1 MTKTNPVL
9 RNGVLE
15 GGDIPSS
22 VPETKRAAQGL
33 GAIFLLA
40 VAVRFLAWRLDP
52 ALSRDG
58 VFYLD
63 LAARWLKSGDLT
75 REAAVG
81 DSFVPPLLPSLL
93 KFSAI
98 MHWNGEYFMIGL
110 NILLGSLLCVLIYG
124 IIRALSGT
132 RKLALTAAVLT
143 AVHPELVEWSIQ
155 VQRETLYLFFSGIF
169 LLCAVYAWQKENYLW
184 WLLCGMVWMFSI
196 YSRLE
201 GFSLFL
207 WLAAGSLWML
217 FRDPSKRMKLLTGNA
232 ITVLGAG
239 ITHLAFCWSVGIP
252 LNYLIRMVTT
262 KI

>member
-1 MTKTNPVL
+1 MAFTLPGIVL
-9 RNGVLE
+9 FAVLL
-15 GGDIPSS
+15 
-22 VPETKRAAQGL
+22 R
-33 GAIFLLA
+33 LLA
-40 VAVRFLAWRLDP
+40 WLQDP
-52 ALSRDG
+52 VLSRDG

-81 DSFVPPLLPSLL
+81 DSFVPPLLPFLL
-93 KFSAI
+93 KFSAA

-124 IIRALSGT
+124 IIRAMSGSV
-132 RKLALTAAVLT
+132 KLALTAAILT

-155 VQRETLYLFFSGIF
+155 VQREILYLFFSGVF

-184 WLLCGMVWMFSI
+184 WALGGAVWMLGI

-201 GFSLFL
+201 GIGLFL

-217 FRDPSKRMKLLTGNA
+217 LRDPSKRMKLLTGNM
-232 ITVLGAG
+232 ITLLGAG
-239 ITHLAFCWSVGIP
+239 ATHLVFCWSIGIP
-252 LNYLIRMVTT
+252 LNYLIRMVST